1 MLPDNYQPI
10 AKPSCFLKIIAE
22 MKPQQTIQKI
32 SFFYSALNT
41 KIYQIIIFCFSLKH
55 VILFSTK

>member
-41 KIYQIIIFCFSLKH
+41 KIYQIIIFFFL
-55 VILFSTK
+55 